1 MELIPLT
8 YILCVTIIGLFMHC
22 PHGSH
27 DAYKKENTQ
36 SRYCQNSQLLKD
48 MEAAFNLHIHTS
60 NLALQVNGRT
70 LKQGLTIYVLQL
82 FCALYMH
89 CKIII
94 IPCSGHVVSWLIVR
108 MCFDSRGVHPE
119 TYTRYSGSIIGLYRS
134 KQNYKCCE
142 VY

>member
-1 MELIPLT
+1 MIVPYTQIVTTLYIQTLIDMELIPLT

-48 MEAAFNLHIHTS
+48 MEAALNLRIHTS

-70 LKQGLTIYVLQL
+70 LKQGPNAIAG
-82 FCALYMH
+82 C
-89 CKIII
+89 
-94 IPCSGHVVSWLIVR
+94 R
-108 MCFDSRGVHPE
+108 
-119 TYTRYSGSIIGLYRS
+119 IG
-134 KQNYKCCE
+134 
-142 VY
+142 